1 MHYSHEAT
9 AGRAPGQ
16 PMVFTASGRF
26 ESAPV
31 VINCMEVA
39 AAAGGGGGQS
49 DNNVSSRADRKR
61 RGKSLSDGPIKLVRG
76 GGWCDNC
83 NAAAIA
89 IREDDDPVV
98 ENVEV
103 AAAAGRGGGDDDD
116 DDVDDDDDD
125 DDDDNNVESAPVA
138 ENMEVAAAAGGGGGD
153 NDDDDDGYASRREY
167 REQKGKRIKLGPVK
181 LVRGGGWC
189 DYCNAATDGPV

>member
-16 PMVFTASGRF
+16 PMAFTASGRF

-31 VINCMEVA
+31 V
-39 AAAGGGGGQS
+39 
-49 DNNVSSRADRKR
+49 RKR

-89 IREDDDPVV
+89 IRKDDNPVV

-103 AAAAGRGGGDDDD
+103 AAAAGRGGGDDG
-116 DDVDDDDDD
+116 DD
-125 DDDDNNVESAPVA
+125 DDDDNNDVGNQKPSGVGIILVPRA
-138 ENMEVAAAAGGGGGD
+138 ERRRDHQGMVSVTTIIGDRKRKATGGP
-153 NDDDDDGYASRREY
+153 A
-167 REQKGKRIKLGPVK
+167 V
-181 LVRGGGWC
+181 
-189 DYCNAATDGPV
+189 